1 MGFVGASIL
10 EPLKKALKQLK
21 NPKTSSLFGS
31 FKNKESIYLA
41 GADGT
46 LLQLKDN
53 QLIDLSL
60 DERTVVTSGLVL
72 AENGKIILGSTN
84 GLKPPGGCE

>member
-1 MGFVGASIL
+1 MGT
-10 EPLKKALKQLK
+10 PKKGFKQLE
-21 NPKTSSLFGS
+21 NPKPSSLFGS
-31 FKNKESIYLA
+31 FKDKDSIYLT

-60 DERTVVTSGLVL
+60 EERTVVTSGLIL
-72 AENGKIILGSTN
+72 PENGKIILGSTN